1 MDLEVRWAP
10 PQALFKSSENAI
22 YEVDNLDDISDRPGV
37 YTFAR
42 IHGTSLAPLYI
53 GRALDLRRR
62 IKQQLNNLRLMK
74 AIERSQ
80 RGTRALFCAEFIGKG
95 GQSASKAIGVIES
108 ALISTALVEGYELL
122 NVQGTK
128 TLVHSIKSTGNQMA
142 RSWLP
147 ENTIRLRKG

>member
-1 MDLEVRWAP
+1 MNLEIRWAP
-10 PQALFKSSENAI
+10 PQALFKSSQNAI
-22 YEVDNLDDISDRPGV
+22 YEVDDLDDITDGPGV

-53 GRALDLRRR
+53 GKALDLRRR

-74 AIERSQ
+74 ALENSRS
-80 RGTRALFCAEFIGKG
+80 GTRSLFCGEFIGKG
-95 GQSASKAIGVIES
+95 GQSAKKAIAIVES

-128 TLVHSIKSTGNQMA
+128 TLVHSIKSSGSSIA

-147 ENTIRLRKG
+147 SNTIRLRRG